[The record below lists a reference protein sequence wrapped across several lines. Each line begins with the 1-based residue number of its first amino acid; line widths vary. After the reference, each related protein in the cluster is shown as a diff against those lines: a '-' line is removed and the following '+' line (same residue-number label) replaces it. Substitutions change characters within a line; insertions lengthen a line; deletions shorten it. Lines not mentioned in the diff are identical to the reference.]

1 MMYRDVE
8 HECVRFVDALQRK
21 LCDAHDL
28 LGGLLVGM
36 RDARDRKLETRLVLE
51 LHQRDDLVLRPGV
64 NPFVS
69 LVLMKRP
76 LAI

>member
-1 MMYRDVE
+1 MMMYRDVA

-51 LHQRDDLVLRPGV
+51 LHQRDDLVLRP
-64 NPFVS
+64 F
-69 LVLMKRP
+69 
-76 LAI
+76 

>member
-36 RDARDRKLETRLVLE
+36 REARELETRLVLE
-51 LHQRDDLVLRPGV
+51 LHQRDDLVLRP
-64 NPFVS
+64 F
-69 LVLMKRP
+69 
-76 LAI
+76 